1 MGKKEIR
8 FKKDVKLLDGI
19 YYPKYGKKLVPQDFV
34 KRYYGTFAILAGL
47 NPCSRD
53 LIDYLVDVMDDDN
66 IITSNEY
73 TRDKF
78 LETLKES
85 TIQPDGNFIEY
96 SDSNIKKAYQSLVD
110 RECLIKIKRGVY
122 KVNPEYYFRKS
133 ETKRVDSIQ
142 LIMEFKS
149 GILDTNMQLIY
160 DIKED

>member
-1 MGKKEIR
+1 MLFCI
-8 FKKDVKLLDGI
+8 V
-19 YYPKYGKKLVPQDFV
+19 
-34 KRYYGTFAILAGL
+34 AGL